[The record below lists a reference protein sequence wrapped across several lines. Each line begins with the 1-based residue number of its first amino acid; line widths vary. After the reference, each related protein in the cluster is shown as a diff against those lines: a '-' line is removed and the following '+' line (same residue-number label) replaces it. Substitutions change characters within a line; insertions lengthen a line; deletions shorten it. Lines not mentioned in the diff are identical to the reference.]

1 MEVKLS
7 ERRDLLPFIKLL
19 PKPTFPSQSS
29 SVLSFHNNF
38 RGFAQ
43 KWRFRIQEISKAEQP
58 TKHYLVHVIK
68 EGETLTSISKQYGVS
83 IHAIAAAN
91 KSIKDVDILFGG
103 QHLNIPSATRDTPVV
118 RTVIIWLRGLK
129 LRENHL
135 GSLNIL
141 DGLLE
146 QRSFNVL
153 SSHYLPHAKTTGYFL
168 VLVPLVAFCIRLILD
183 AFHTRVAGELKDEVA
198 SESECQHHRCRSM
211 RWKSVL
217 SDIEEIDSVDAELS
231 PHSNNHSEA
240 QSQVSFEEM
249 SHAYNK
255 LEQDYQKFLSDCGM
269 KESGHWRGGSPE

>member
-153 SSHYLPHAKTTGYFL
+153 SSHYLPH
-168 VLVPLVAFCIRLILD
+168 VI
-183 AFHTRVAGELKDEVA
+183 AGELKDEVA